1 MDRGNLAGSS
11 PQGHKESDM
20 TEHTHTHTHT
30 HTNTHTHT
38 HTHTHTALCQVG
50 SVIPISEM
58 REKRASESRN
68 FRKKFGNKVPQV
80 LWQRTNPQ

>member
-1 MDRGNLAGSS
+1 MDRGNLAGSG

-30 HTNTHTHT
+30 PTHTYT
-38 HTHTHTALCQVG
+38 HTQTHKYTHTPLRQVG
-50 SVIPISEM
+50 SVIPSLEM

-68 FRKKFGNKVPQV
+68 FRKNVGNKLPQI
-80 LWQRTNPQ
+80 P